1 MMPVLVNLWNP
12 NLMTVRIF
20 CRALNRAA
28 ALSVLATLPFITACG
43 SNIGFPGVYRI
54 NVEQGNVV
62 TEEMVD
68 QLEVG
73 MTRRQ
78 VRFVMGTP
86 LIEDTFNADQWDYR
100 YYLRNGDDTIK
111 ESRLTVRF
119 EGDELIAIEGT
130 DLPLWAGSSG
140 SDGARKKPSSAS
152 NADEYT
158 ADEDAADSE

>member
-1 MMPVLVNLWNP
+1 
-12 NLMTVRIF
+12 MTVRF
-20 CRALNRAA
+20 FRCALNRAA
-28 ALSVLATLPFITACG
+28 LLSLLAALSFLTACG

-54 NVEQGNVV
+54 NIEQGNVV

-100 YYLRNGDDTIK
+100 YYLKNGDDTIK

-119 EGDELIAIEGT
+119 DGDELIAIEGT
-130 DLPLWAGSSG
+130 DLPLWAGSAG
-140 SDGARKKPSSAS
+140 SDGARKQSTTNDDEAD
-152 NADEYT
+152 ADE
-158 ADEDAADSE
+158 APAESE